1 VTNRLS
7 DSYRCKGCSS
17 RELETGI
24 EGADAP
30 HMTAGPRLRIVVVGG
45 INSDYL
51 TRGPRLPG
59 PGETLEGESFHEGP
73 GGKGANQ
80 AVAAAR
86 LDVESVFVG
95 RVGSDARGKA
105 LIEALRRE
113 RVDTTHVRID
123 AGAASGAAVIHVDER
138 GEKQIFVAPGAN
150 ARVGVDDVAA
160 AADAFRGASVVL
172 AQLEI
177 PLDSVIAAARAAR
190 DAGARFVLDPAPARP
205 LPDELLAMTEVIRPN
220 AGEARTLTGIEVKDR
235 ASARAAA
242 DTLIR
247 RGARVACVQA
257 GAEGD
262 LLVAGSEEFF
272 LARLPVRSVDATG
285 AGDAFAAA
293 LSVAIAEDW
302 DWGRAGAFANAASA
316 LATTR
321 LGAQDGLPSRGEVE
335 RLLAER
341 VTAREAAG

>member
-1 VTNRLS
+1 
-7 DSYRCKGCSS
+7 
-17 RELETGI
+17 
-24 EGADAP
+24 
-30 HMTAGPRLRIVVVGG
+30 MTVRPRVRVVVVGG

-51 TRGPRLPG
+51 VRGPRLPG
-59 PGETLEGESFHEGP
+59 PGETLDGESFHEGP

-86 LDVESVFVG
+86 LGAESLFVG
-95 RVGSDARGKA
+95 RVGKDARGEA
-105 LIEALRRE
+105 LVEALRRA
-113 RVDTTHVRID
+113 RVDATHLRFD
-123 AGAASGAAVIHVDER
+123 AASASGAALIQVDGR

-150 ARVGVDDVAA
+150 ARVGVDDVVAA
-160 AADAFRGASVVL
+160 LDAFRGANVVL

-177 PLDSVIAAARAAR
+177 PLDAVIAAARAAR

-220 AGEARTLTGIEVKDR
+220 AGEARTLTGIEVNDR
-235 ASARAAA
+235 AAARAAA
-242 DTLIR
+242 DVLIR

-257 GAEGD
+257 GDAGD
-262 LLVAGSEEFF
+262 LLVAGSDEFF
-272 LARLPVRSVDATG
+272 LPRLPVHSVDATG

-293 LSVAIAEDW
+293 LSVAMGLDW
-302 DWGRAGAFANAASA
+302 DWRRAGAFANAAAA

-321 LGAQDGLPSRGEVE
+321 VGAQEGLPTRSEVE
-335 RLLAER
+335 RLLGR